1 MLLLL
6 VARGTRLLPDNS
18 ELLGEDADVN
28 RDDSEVVL
36 GPSHFS
42 RREI

>member
-6 VARGTRLLPDNS
+6 VARETWLLPDNS
-18 ELLGEDADVN
+18 ELLGEDAFVN
-28 RDDSEVVL
+28 RNDSEVIL

>member
-6 VARGTRLLPDNS
+6 ETWLLPDNS
-18 ELLGEDADVN
+18 ELLGKDADVN
-28 RDDSEVVL
+28 RDDSEVIRGL
-36 GPSHFS
+36 FHFS